1 MHGCGFM
8 TIFRFCHLLSTL
20 AVLGQSTFC
29 MVYSACVCVCV
40 CVCVSVVTYLDIDS
54 GFDRSWMDARLERL
68 VIGDYNGSDR

>member
-8 TIFRFCHLLSTL
+8 TTFRFCHLLSTL

-29 MVYSACVCVCV
+29 MDTAYVCGDLSGDV
-40 CVCVSVVTYLDIDS
+40 
-54 GFDRSWMDARLERL
+54 GFDRSWMDARLEIL